1 MTHKEERMFNIAK
14 EISLL
19 SNLHRAKVGA
29 VVVTGNRILSTAC
42 NSQKTRP
49 LQERYN
55 TYRNFDD
62 NVVPIPKEHA
72 EIAALSPLIGKEIE
86 WNKVSIFTYR
96 ELKNGKRACSRP
108 CPACS
113 RLIRDLG
120 IKNVYY
126 VDENGNF
133 VKERYI

>member
-19 SNLHRAKVGA
+19 SNLHRARVGA

-62 NVVPIPKEHA
+62 NVIPIPKEHA
-72 EIAALSPLIGKEIE
+72 EIAALSPLIGKKIE

-113 RLIRDLG
+113 QLIRDLG

-126 VDENGNF
+126 VDENGSF

>member
-1 MTHKEERMFNIAK
+1 MTHKEERMFNIAR

-19 SNLHRAKVGA
+19 SNLRRARVGA
-29 VVVTGNRILSTAC
+29 VVVIGNRILSTAC

-62 NVVPIPKEHA
+62 DVMPIPKEHA

-86 WNKVSIFTYR
+86 WDKVSIFTYR
-96 ELKNGKRACSRP
+96 ELRNGKRACSRP
-108 CPACS
+108 CEACS
-113 RLIRDLG
+113 RLIKDLG
-120 IKNVYY
+120 IKNVYF
-126 VDENGNF
+126 VDQDGDF
-133 VKERYI
+133 VKEKFI

>member
-1 MTHKEERMFNIAK
+1 MTHKEERMFNIAR

-19 SNLHRAKVGA
+19 SNLHRARVGA

-42 NSQKTRP
+42 NSQ
-49 LQERYN
+49 
-55 TYRNFDD
+55 
-62 NVVPIPKEHA
+62 IPKEHA

-86 WNKVSIFTYR
+86 WSKVSIFTYR
-96 ELKNGKRACSRP
+96 ELKNGKHACSRP

>member
-1 MTHKEERMFNIAK
+1 MTHKEERMFNIAR

-19 SNLHRAKVGA
+19 SNLHRARVGA
-29 VVVTGNRILSTAC
+29 VVVMGNRILSTAC

-55 TYRNFDD
+55 AYRNFDD
-62 NVVPIPKEHA
+62 DVVPIPKEHA

-86 WNKVSIFTYR
+86 WGKVSIFTYR
-96 ELKNGKRACSRP
+96 ELRNSKRACSRP

-126 VDENGNF
+126 VDENGSF